1 MKNFILSAI
10 FGLTSLLVIN
20 LTTVYT
26 GIELVVSKLSLLT
39 AAVLGI
45 PGVITMLIMNVM
57 L

>member
-10 FGLTSLLVIN
+10 FGLTSLLAIN
-20 LTTVYT
+20 LTAVYT